1 MHLCA
6 CCECANTPQGV
17 SVQTP
22 TRLPP
27 TCVCK
32 SARFT
37 TGGCDVC
44 TFLPLRSCKRCPP
57 RRAPCEGG
65 ARACEGP
72 RWEGGCEGGA
82 GGGRGL
88 ARLLRGRRIPAPLM
102 QWRPAQLGWGSGD
115 VGCGGGGRHVGVSL
129 CPPRGGW
136 DGGPPPCAVRGAARN
151 AAPPPLTHTP
161 LGAERGGLHTRVGAG
176 GGWGVGCPRAQ
187 PPGGYPSR
195 QGGPRPS
202 SPPWG
207 RGGGAGGPRAQPPPP
222 GRATPS
228 APAAAARVY
237 CGRRSSARGR
247 PGTAGGDTEE
257 GAALRA
263 APRRGDPPQAPH

>member
-1 MHLCA
+1 MGAVIPACKGRTRGGSCLASVQMHLCA

-129 CPPRGGW
+129 CPPRCGW

-176 GGWGVGCPRAQ
+176 GGWGGWGVPTWAQCLWGQWGHFRGWGQGSDGGC
-187 PPGGYPSR
+187 
-195 QGGPRPS
+195 
-202 SPPWG
+202 
-207 RGGGAGGPRAQPPPP
+207 
-222 GRATPS
+222 
-228 APAAAARVY
+228 
-237 CGRRSSARGR
+237 
-247 PGTAGGDTEE
+247 
-257 GAALRA
+257 
-263 APRRGDPPQAPH
+263 